1 MLKIITNAP
10 IYVWPL
16 FALLVWRGLKARKTY
31 IATWKILSIL
41 PAAMMIWSV
50 SAFATRYGFRLIFIS
65 AVGIALGCW
74 LGTNLVKKQN
84 IKFDKTRQLIEIEGN
99 SWPLI
104 LSLSIF
110 CLRYFLGVAYAILPE
125 LVKNGACMMLEC
137 VTTILSGMFLG
148 RLIGYWQKSKTSP
161 HCDLVK

>member
-1 MLKIITNAP
+1 MLKIITHAP

-16 FALLVWRGLKARKTY
+16 FALLVWGGLKARKTRTVSWRTL
-31 IATWKILSIL
+31 AIL

-50 SAFATRYGFRLIFIS
+50 SAFSSRYGFRLIFIS
-65 AVGIALGCW
+65 AAGILLGSW
-74 LGTNLVKKQN
+74 LGTLTVKKLN
-84 IKFDKTRQLIEIEGN
+84 IKFNKSHQLMEISGD

-104 LSLSIF
+104 LSMSIF
-110 CLRYFLGVAYAILPE
+110 FLRYFLGVAYAILPE

-137 VTTILSGMFLG
+137 VTTVISGMFLG

-161 HCDLVK
+161 HCDLAK